1 MFISLF
7 NFFYIAPRNVLTAV
21 VTVAS
26 EWRNLGL
33 ALDVKQPTIDSIEAG
48 HSDVN
53 RCLEEVIK
61 CWLNGN
67 GGELSWSF
75 LCEALKSPLVA
86 RPKVADDIEQKYI
99 NINSVN
105 TA

>member
-1 MFISLF
+1 M
-7 NFFYIAPRNVLTAV
+7 LTAV
-21 VTVAS
+21 LEVAS

-33 ALDVKQPTIDSIEAG
+33 ALDIKQPTIDSIEAE
-48 HSDVN
+48 HFNVK

-86 RPKVADDIEQKYI
+86 RPKVAGDIEQKYI
-99 NINSVN
+99 NIQ
-105 TA
+105 